1 MNKYETMF
9 VLKSELS
16 ETERKD
22 LFNQLSDAITKN
34 QGEVLQ
40 AQVWAEKRKLAY
52 PIKKHTEGMYYLIKF
67 NIPAQKITELN
78 RLYRLN
84 ENILRFMFIKQ
95 ER

>member
-52 PIKKHTEGMYYLIKF
+52 PIKKHAEGMYYLIKF